1 MIKYLL
7 ILPLFVL
14 AGPGDDSI
22 KELLTESGMEML
34 LESAAPVKVIGDY
47 DIDWVCA
54 RFKCR
59 YEAVVVNQSK
69 IKFYPKE
76 DNNYSKSQIYAD
88 LQKLN
93 KINYE
98 ITK

>member
-34 LESAAPVKVIGDY
+34 LETAEPVKVVGDY

-54 RFKCR
+54 RFKYR

-69 IKFYPKE
+69 IKFYPKK

-93 KINYE
+93 RINYE

>member
-34 LESAAPVKVIGDY
+34 LETAEPVKVIKDY
-47 DIDWVCA
+47 DINWVCA
-54 RFKCR
+54 RIKSR
-59 YEAVVVNQSK
+59 YRAVIVNQSK
-69 IKFYPKE
+69 IKFYPKKT
-76 DNNYSKSQIYAD
+76 NTYCKSQIYAD

-93 KINYE
+93 SINYE